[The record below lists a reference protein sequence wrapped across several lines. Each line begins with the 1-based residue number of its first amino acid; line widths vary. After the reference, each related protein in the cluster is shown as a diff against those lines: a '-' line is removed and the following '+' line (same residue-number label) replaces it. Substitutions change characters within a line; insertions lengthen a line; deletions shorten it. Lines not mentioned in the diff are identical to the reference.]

1 MERHDNGIETDVPHL
16 CGAMMSELQMI
27 IIFHALVGA
36 FGSGS
41 GVVGL
46 FPLRTAAGREVV
58 EAGIGFHG
66 DGERPAEFGGR
77 AGRIADAF
85 AFLHTGTAEFQVAAL
100 QIRAVGL
107 HVQSGGTDGNAVRP
121 GLDSVGFRGGLFGVA
136 GCRVFIANPKGHL
149 SWYVKIADFRCN
161 IRKKSRGHVAQCSLP
176 LSSV

>member
-1 MERHDNGIETDVPHL
+1 
-16 CGAMMSELQMI
+16 MI
-27 IIFHALVGA
+27 IIFDALVGA

-46 FPLRTAAGREVV
+46 FPFPAFAGREIV

-77 AGRIADAF
+77 AGGVADAF

-107 HVQSGGTDGNAVRP
+107 HVQSGGTDGNAVRSGFDCV
-121 GLDSVGFRGGLFGVA
+121 GLRRGLFGVA
-136 GCRVFIANPKGHL
+136 GIEVDERDDGE
-149 SWYVKIADFRCN
+149 
-161 IRKKSRGHVAQCSLP
+161 
-176 LSSV
+176 SSKTCKWP